1 VHPSVEAE
9 LDLTATLVAEV
20 DLERVLSLPER
31 ALTYQKVSSYPSVT
45 RDFAFVQDASAPY
58 AAIEEAVWHFAGNNG
73 DVGTLVRSVEV
84 FDVYDGEHVEAG
96 KRSVAIQVVFQ
107 SSERTLTDEELLGI
121 SERLVKQLED
131 RAKVTLRG

>member
-1 VHPSVEAE
+1 M
-9 LDLTATLVAEV
+9 
-20 DLERVLSLPER
+20 PER
-31 ALTYQKVSSYPSVT
+31 ALTYSKVSSYPSVT

-58 AAIEEAVWHFAGNNG
+58 AVLEEAVWHFARSNG
-73 DVGTLVRSVEV
+73 EVGELLRSVEV
-84 FDVYDGEHVEAG
+84 FDVYDGEHVEEG

-107 SSERTLTDEELLGI
+107 SDERTLTDEELLGI